1 MVDAFRDHEN
11 LTTRTY
17 AMCDPTQVEF
27 CIREDDVR
35 TLLRDVEARN
45 LDHLAKLCRL
55 NQKFMEFE
63 NALAGKKFVHCSNV
77 FCEMQEAVG
86 ALIGTAV
93 EEPVLMNCRIQLLQ
107 WRQLFASRLEAHF
120 NSTCYFHHK
129 SHTATSTQS
138 QTAEL
143 WSAFEVLNS
152 IEDKARDLAA
162 HTNTYILTP
171 LAHTI
176 RHLSRHHL
184 DVEAFSLSWNT
195 TVWTF
200 TERAGDPPS
209 PTESFLFILESFL
222 NHVKEQWGQTPMQH
236 YGPAVWEHAVTHLE
250 SFLGD
255 ANAGGAPPLVAD
267 AQRENH
273 IDLCLAFELQLQG
286 EHIITNLPLHHIVE
300 QRRSGI
306 EDREQILGEARQ
318 WMLVQDMCTMR
329 VSHETEET
337 ALRVLDSELSSLFL
351 PWCSISVN
359 TKKLMDA
366 VREQICTADPS
377 KAEENQRLVWRLLN
391 LFVLVRPHVNRAK
404 FIVDPVLSGIFYND
418 CQYLVFHLAALPYD
432 CKGSPQS
439 LCAHFVPL
447 LRSLAESH
455 FSAMLEHQEK
465 LLLDPLGA
473 VEDQEDMVLVETRIK
488 EIIQLLRTTFSCLE
502 VLPAKLMAET
512 KEVLCA
518 KVMERMLKSLRAPE
532 LQMKP
537 ALYLLSSMQSQ
548 LHQLVEPPWVLE
560 KPKRVGE
567 QFATALTILGSPGS
581 DETKHKKLMHLMH

>member
-377 KAEENQRLVWRLLN
+377 KAEENQRLVWRYILQRLSIFGIS
-391 LFVLVRPHVNRAK
+391 LGCTAVRLQRIPAESLRPFCAPAAK
-404 FIVDPVLSGIFYND
+404 LSGIAFLRHAGTPRKTAPGPFGCSGGPRRHGSSGNANKRD
-418 CQYLVFHLAALPYD
+418 NTVAANHVFMSRGFASKVD
-432 CKGSPQS
+432 GRNE
-439 LCAHFVPL
+439 
-447 LRSLAESH
+447 RSLMRQSDGTNAQVSSGTRVADEA
-455 FSAMLEHQEK
+455 SAVFTELYAIAAS
-465 LLLDPLGA
+465 P
-473 VEDQEDMVLVETRIK
+473 TR
-488 EIIQLLRTTFSCLE
+488 
-502 VLPAKLMAET
+502 
-512 KEVLCA
+512 
-518 KVMERMLKSLRAPE
+518 
-532 LQMKP
+532 
-537 ALYLLSSMQSQ
+537 
-548 LHQLVEPPWVLE
+548 
-560 KPKRVGE
+560 
-567 QFATALTILGSPGS
+567 
-581 DETKHKKLMHLMH
+581 